1 MNSGPYAES
10 CDQNREPIR
19 EILEK
24 FAENAETL
32 LEIGSGTG
40 QHAIYFAQCF
50 PSIAWQTSDLAENH
64 DGIQAWIDD
73 SGLENVQSPLLLNA
87 NDPWPVQ
94 KYDILYTANTIH
106 IMSEKDVIAFF
117 NQCGGCMHD
126 ESCLIMYGPFN
137 YQGQYTSASNERFDQ
152 WLKQRD
158 NLSGIKNFEWL
169 QELGK
174 KSGLKCS
181 HDFEMPAN
189 NRILVWQY

>member
-1 MNSGPYAES
+1 MNSRPYAES

-24 FAENAETL
+24 FAGNAETL

-174 KSGLKCS
+174 KSGLNCT
-181 HDFEMPAN
+181 HDFKMPAN
-189 NRILVWQY
+189 NRILVWHY